1 MNPIN
6 SHPTIMPK
14 LEELLEV
21 AYEKERASSRRLAKN
36 MALSTEDALRKILQ
50 MAAGNQSLVELIS
63 SRKQQKA
70 NVATKIAHRKQ
81 MTADAR
87 AYKRNAALPD
97 PAAWLAWFDG
107 TSHPNPG
114 KMGVGGMLKN
124 PNGELTRISFA
135 AGQGDSSEA
144 EYLALIAVLQAALE
158 VRPAKLVIYGDSRV
172 VLDDVQA
179 ENGAAV
185 LSHHRM
191 RARQL
196 LAQLANP
203 ALIWIPRRKNA
214 AADALS
220 QQAVKLLAIGGK
232 S

>member
-1 MNPIN
+1 
-6 SHPTIMPK
+6 MPK
-14 LEELLEV
+14 LEDLLEV
-21 AYEKERASSRRLAKN
+21 AYKKERTSSRRLAKN
-36 MALSTEDALRKILQ
+36 LALSTEDALRQTLQ
-50 MAAGNQSLVELIS
+50 TAAGNQSLAELIS

-70 NVATKIAHRKQ
+70 DVATKIAHRKQ
-81 MTADAR
+81 MTTEAR
-87 AYKRNAALPD
+87 AYKRNAAQPD

-114 KMGVGGMLKN
+114 KMGVGGILRN
-124 PNGELTRISFA
+124 PNGDLTRISFA

-144 EYLALIAVLQAALE
+144 EYRALIAVLQAALA

-179 ENGAAV
+179 ENGATI
-185 LSHHRM
+185 LSHHRIQ
-191 RARQL
+191 ARQL
-196 LAQLANP
+196 IAQLENP

-220 QQAVKLLAIGGK
+220 QQAVKPAVICGEQ
-232 S
+232 

>member
-1 MNPIN
+1 
-6 SHPTIMPK
+6 MPK
-14 LEELLEV
+14 LEDLLEV
-21 AYEKERASSRRLAKN
+21 AYKKECASSRRLAKN
-36 MALSTEDALRKILQ
+36 LALSAEDALRQILQ
-50 MAAGNQSLVELIS
+50 AVAGNQTLAELVA

-70 NVATKIAHRKQ
+70 DAATNIARRKQ
-81 MTADAR
+81 RMADAH
-87 AYKRNAALPD
+87 AYKRSSALPD
-97 PAAWLAWFDG
+97 PTAWLAWFDG

-114 KMGVGGMLKN
+114 KMGVGGVLKN
-124 PNGELTRISFA
+124 PNGELTSISFP
-135 AGQGDSSEA
+135 AGQGDSSKA

-179 ENGAAV
+179 ENGALV

-196 LAQLANP
+196 IAQLANP

-220 QQAVKLLAIGGK
+220 QQAVKLPAICGEA
-232 S
+232 

>member
-1 MNPIN
+1 
-6 SHPTIMPK
+6 MPK
-14 LEELLEV
+14 LEDLLEV
-21 AYEKERASSRRLAKN
+21 AYKKERASSRRLAKN
-36 MALSTEDALRKILQ
+36 LALSAEDALRQTLQ
-50 MAAGNQSLVELIS
+50 TAAGNQLLSELIAN
-63 SRKQQKA
+63 RKRQKA
-70 NVATKIAHRKQ
+70 DAVTKIALRKQ
-81 MTADAR
+81 LTTDAR
-87 AYKRNAALPD
+87 AYKRSATLPD

-107 TSHPNPG
+107 ASHPNPG
-114 KMGVGGMLKN
+114 KMGVGGVLRN
-124 PNGELTRISFA
+124 PNGELIHISFA

-158 VRPAKLVIYGDSRV
+158 VRPEKLVIYGDSRV

-196 LAQLANP
+196 IAQLTNL
-203 ALIWIPRRKNA
+203 ALIWIPRRKNS

-220 QQAVKLLAIGGK
+220 QQAVILPAICREQ
-232 S
+232 